1 MWRKEVV
8 KGQSSGVEGKGS
20 EERSDTGGTKGEK

>member
-8 KGQSSGVEGKGS
+8 KGQSSRVEGKGS
-20 EERSDTGGTKGEK
+20 EERSDKGGRK

>member
-8 KGQSSGVEGKGS
+8 KGQASRVEGKGS
-20 EERSDTGGTKGEK
+20 EGRSDTGGTK